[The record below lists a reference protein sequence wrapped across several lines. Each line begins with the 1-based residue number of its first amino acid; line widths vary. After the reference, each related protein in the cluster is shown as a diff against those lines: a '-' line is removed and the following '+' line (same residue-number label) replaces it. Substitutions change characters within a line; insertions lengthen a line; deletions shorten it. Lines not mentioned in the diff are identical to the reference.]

1 MLIRV
6 RTKDVKQGC
15 VEKTG
20 ISLEIMSGFSLSI
33 RVLLV
38 LDRGPR
44 DYGKYYHVHFTV
56 RLYNLLG

>member
-1 MLIRV
+1 M
-6 RTKDVKQGC
+6 KQGC